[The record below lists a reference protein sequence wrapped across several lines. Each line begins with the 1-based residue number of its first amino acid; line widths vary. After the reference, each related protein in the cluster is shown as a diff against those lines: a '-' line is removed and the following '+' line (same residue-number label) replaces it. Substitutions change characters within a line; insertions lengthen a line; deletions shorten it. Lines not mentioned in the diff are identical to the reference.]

1 MSAYYVIDFFFP
13 PDAWDISATKTD
25 LKKKKYHSVTIEC
38 EKQILFN
45 HSFEKKKILSLIS
58 AFSLDKPLYIK
69 LSPCLW
75 GADILI
81 KETENK

>member
-25 LKKKKYHSVTIEC
+25 LKKKKKYHSVTIEC

-45 HSFEKKKILSLIS
+45 HSFEKKKNIEPNKCLFSRQTIVYKTKSLPLRS
-58 AFSLDKPLYIK
+58 WHFDKGDWK
-69 LSPCLW
+69 
-75 GADILI
+75 
-81 KETENK
+81 

>member
-1 MSAYYVIDFFFP
+1 MSAYYVIHFFFP

-25 LKKKKYHSVTIEC
+25 LKKKKIPLCNNWMWKANFV
-38 EKQILFN
+38 Q
-45 HSFEKKKILSLIS
+45 SFLWEKKILSLIS